1 MGSPITEAMTA
12 ETAARAWRV
21 WLMSES
27 SIIVWRRPRIT
38 PEGDAS
44 ALAKMPAR

>member
-21 WLMSES
+21 WLNTPGQNHG
-27 SIIVWRRPRIT
+27 IVRDTR
-38 PEGDAS
+38 G
-44 ALAKMPAR
+44 